1 MATERQIAANRANA
15 KKSTGPKTAAG
26 KIRSS
31 HNAFRHGLSGPMPED
46 PVMSAKIEAIARA
59 VADGADGEHQHAFAQ
74 SQSKLQRIQEVRAGL
89 LADLKDLSVMPP
101 DLAHPSLSNLD
112 VRALRR
118 LLALDR
124 YERVART
131 NRRRA
136 SIGPEHR
143 NNSAKTNPIWN
154 IREVGAWKMGPAK
167 MDNGVIFR
175 LKTCLSFALEVR
187 HICGGML
194 RRHRLDKAPIR
205 YD

>member
-31 HNAFRHGLSGPMPED
+31 RNAFRHGLSRPMPED
-46 PVMSAKIEAIARA
+46 AMMSAKIEAIARA
-59 VADGADGEHQHAFAQ
+59 VAGGAEEHQYTFAR
-74 SQSKLQRIQEVRAGL
+74 SLSDLQRIQQVRAGL

-101 DLAHPSLSNLD
+101 DELAHPSPSTLD

-136 SIGPEHR
+136 GILLAESRPQR
-143 NNSAKTNPIWN
+143 AT
-154 IREVGAWKMGPAK
+154 
-167 MDNGVIFR
+167 
-175 LKTCLSFALEVR
+175 
-187 HICGGML
+187 
-194 RRHRLDKAPIR
+194 
-205 YD
+205 